1 MSSSSS
7 PPPPP
12 PPPATDILLSLALEV
27 LDDIL
32 ARLPVKEVVRTCCL
46 SRAWASRWE
55 SVPGLAV
62 RFDGWYSAAVV
73 SSVLGRCTAPVGG
86 FTIDV
91 RPRLRPRAAYWLR
104 TLADKR
110 VRSLALAFDHS
121 HGDDGVV
128 LPGVGR
134 ALYACDELSGLD
146 LHYCEVPRP
155 PPRQGFA
162 GFPRLT
168 RLALSRVALPFAG
181 AGALLERVIAA
192 APNLTDL
199 SLKNVF
205 AGIGEVEPWAIRA
218 PKLRL
223 LTLWMVIDNG
233 GRVAEELPLLEEAD
247 VSVDCLLGSEE
258 FLDTIW
264 RVLGVKTLKLY
275 VRDREFNENPTEG
288 ITWKFRNLRISTL
301 SANFGKISSIMSIF
315 SLLRCAPQIEQL
327 HIEVDRKETLGD
339 EIDEEILDAEMSDDL
354 VKTLK
359 CVSMTHIKGFPSE
372 MCFVKLLLSK
382 AASLESLE
390 VRFFWEN
397 LHMSCEEACADFAT
411 YERASSTLAKFE
423 VESLMET
430 FDILSLF

>member
-275 VRDREFNENPTEG
+275 VRDRE
-288 ITWKFRNLRISTL
+288 
-301 SANFGKISSIMSIF
+301 
-315 SLLRCAPQIEQL
+315 
-327 HIEVDRKETLGD
+327 VDRKETLGD